1 MASQRRDTDRSAVQ
15 TPRVVLFT
23 QSRQLVARLTKLLG
37 DAGIRP
43 GVITRLELAREVV
56 TRGAPDVVIVDADA
70 DSEVESSERL
80 LAELQRIAP
89 QVPVI
94 ALASTAKRR
103 EQLATRFRADEDRCI
118 EYAERDELGA
128 TFLATIGRIFHGDC
142 TGPRTS
148 SVAAADPAEIDLLA
162 IVAHE
167 LRTPLTAMRGQ
178 LQMAQR
184 NIGRDAQREWVAI
197 DRAIEQIDRL
207 TRLTSEVLAHVRS
220 EGALQHELPRRLD
233 LVSLVSGVVLDHSL
247 DEDGPDIA
255 FARARAQIVVR
266 AHPDK
271 VLQIVENV
279 LSNAV
284 KFSPPSATIRV
295 TVVRQGLEAL
305 VRVEDQGP
313 GVPAADAERIFLPF
327 QRGTTSGAVAGTGL
341 GLAISRRLAER
352 QGGRLWLER
361 TSEHGSVFALA
372 LPLDASRSRTT
383 LRVRPIVGTGS
394 SPHHVPGG
402 VVVTNPRAPGVRSA
416 RANAMV
422 SAL

>member
-1 MASQRRDTDRSAVQ
+1 MASQRGDTDRSVMQ
-15 TPRVVLFT
+15 TARVVLFT

-56 TRGAPDVVIVDADA
+56 TRGAPDVVIVDAEA
-70 DSEVESSERL
+70 DSQVDSSERL
-80 LAELQRIAP
+80 LVELQRIAP
-89 QVPVI
+89 HLPVI

-103 EQLATRFRADEDRCI
+103 EQLATRFRADEYRCI
-118 EYAERDELGA
+118 EYAERDQLSA
-128 TFLATIGRIFHGDC
+128 TFLATIGRVLHGEC
-142 TGPRTS
+142 ANPRTS
-148 SVAAADPAEIDLLA
+148 SVAAAGPADIDLLA
-162 IVAHE
+162 TVAHE

-184 NIGRDAQREWVAI
+184 NIGRDAEREWVAI

-207 TRLTSEVLAHVRS
+207 TRLTSEVLAHVQPGDVLPR
-220 EGALQHELPRRLD
+220 ELPRLLD

-247 DEDGPDIA
+247 DEGGPHIA

-284 KFSPPSATIRV
+284 KFSPQDATITV
-295 TVVRQGLEAL
+295 TVARQGREAV

-313 GVPAADAERIFLPF
+313 GVPAADADRIFLPF
-327 QRGTTSGAVAGTGL
+327 QRGTTSSAVPGTGL

-372 LPLDASRSRTT
+372 LPLVTHRSRHDAPRSSD
-383 LRVRPIVGTGS
+383 LRTVSFPA
-394 SPHHVPGG
+394 HHVPGG
-402 VVVTNPRAPGVRSA
+402 VVVTNPRVPASGP
-416 RANAMV
+416 RAQA
-422 SAL
+422 